1 MGAQTSL
8 TFNALGTLGKNLFSF
23 DGQKVNDSLNKLT
36 GPVGAV
42 KFGDM
47 LRQSGGWIA
56 FLAFG

>member
-8 TFNALGTLGKNLFSF
+8 TFNALGTLGKNLLSF
-23 DGQKVNDSLNKLT
+23 NGEKVSNSLNKLT

-42 KFGDM
+42 KFSDM